1 MPATN
6 HHSRRRARSPLP
18 LSSPYFISSR
28 RATSLQA
35 ATPPTRRRTATQPP
49 ATTPLTYSSAAQRPV
64 TSHPYRVA
72 KPPASPRPSRTAL
85 PPPSQRRRRRLGT
98 SQQLKSYLKEQFQLI
113 YKVVQIS
120 I

>member
-85 PPPSQRRRRRLGT
+85 PPPSQRRRRATDQEARDVSTTQKL
-98 SQQLKSYLKEQFQLI
+98 SQRTVSTYL
-113 YKVVQIS
+113 
-120 I
+120 